1 MPIEIRELII
11 RAYVEPDN
19 KKDIKTKKDSSIDDQ
34 SSCHSSEAIV
44 QLLEVINNKN
54 ER

>member
-1 MPIEIRELII
+1 MPVEIRELII
-11 RAYVEPDN
+11 RAYVESEN
-19 KKDIKTKKDSSIDDQ
+19 KTDVKSCKDSYANDESNY
-34 SSCHSSEAIV
+34 SSSDEIA